1 MSLHRFECH
10 SFGIVLIWMYINL
23 EVFFVWSFKKKK
35 KKEVDALFCKY
46 FRIPPDVQSTQILLL
61 FFFHITIYMWKK
73 ADLDMNCLLRNSRNI
88 SLSYLIITISHSF
101 GARSGRE
108 KLIFLKT
115 GSNSRILQT
124 TDTALGIMKTYFIS
138 YWSEPGFGLEPR
150 SDTIYY

>member
-1 MSLHRFECH
+1 MLFICHR
-10 SFGIVLIWMYINL
+10 INL
-23 EVFFVWSFKKKK
+23 NVLGGFYRGVG
-35 KKEVDALFCKY
+35 
-46 FRIPPDVQSTQILLL
+46 VQIFPNSTKCLEYTDFILYIYIY
-61 FFFHITIYMWKK
+61 ITIYMWKNGK
-73 ADLDMNCLLRNSRNI
+73 ADLDMNCLFRNSRNI
-88 SLSYLIITISHSF
+88 SLSYLFITISHSF